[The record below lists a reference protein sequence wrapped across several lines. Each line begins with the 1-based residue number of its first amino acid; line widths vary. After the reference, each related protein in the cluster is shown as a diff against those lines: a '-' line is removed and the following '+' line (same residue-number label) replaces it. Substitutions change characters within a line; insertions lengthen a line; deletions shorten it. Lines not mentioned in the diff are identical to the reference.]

1 MDLNVRIESALSGV
15 VSGAVSFETGVTRE
29 QLQDPEVSAYE
40 HHGNDFTADDK
51 GALPCFFEDLLLG
64 RPMPATFATR
74 RVQDV
79 DTLLAMAL
87 FLHRNLAINA
97 ATPGLVYLVDFVHRR
112 GLPALAHIDEPL
124 ARFLS
129 ALRNR
134 FPEKGIS
141 QRELSERVMSSVEWI
156 REYLQQGTIPI
167 LGPAAN
173 AEVRILD
180 QGTRGFAIAE
190 TSGSLWDGWVELYRL
205 GFLRGVLVASEGERW
220 RVLIG
225 KKSRHVRFDI
235 ETAARLLNQMEI
247 AMGEGPKWGVS
258 SDELWLEA
266 HEGTLILLK
275 DMVAILTRV

>member
-1 MDLNVRIESALSGV
+1 
-15 VSGAVSFETGVTRE
+15 
-29 QLQDPEVSAYE
+29 
-40 HHGNDFTADDK
+40 
-51 GALPCFFEDLLLG
+51 
-64 RPMPATFATR
+64 
-74 RVQDV
+74 
-79 DTLLAMAL
+79 
-87 FLHRNLAINA
+87 
-97 ATPGLVYLVDFVHRR
+97 
-112 GLPALAHIDEPL
+112 
-124 ARFLS
+124 
-129 ALRNR
+129 
-134 FPEKGIS
+134 
-141 QRELSERVMSSVEWI
+141 MSSVEWI